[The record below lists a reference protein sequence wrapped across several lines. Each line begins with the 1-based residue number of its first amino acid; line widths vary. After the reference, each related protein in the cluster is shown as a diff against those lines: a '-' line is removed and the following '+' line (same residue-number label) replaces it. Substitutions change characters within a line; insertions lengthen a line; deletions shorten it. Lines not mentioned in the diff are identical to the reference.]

1 MDTREQVQP
10 AYLFV
15 TQNLDNVRGMIGT
28 AWMEAD
34 LVSLLQDRKALRGFF
49 QVVRVLRPIS
59 LRTSL

>member
-1 MDTREQVQP
+1 MDTREQMRP

-15 TQNLDNVRGMIGT
+15 TQNLDNVRGMIDT

-59 LRTSL
+59 PGTDL